1 MAAAGFEVQS
11 STIRLCSDSVSAVPL
26 SGWQEKHRHSYQ
38 EKTAAGFGLLVQGL
52 LFCDVL
58 LTMPGSND
66 SFWKCKAAMCLVGEP
81 RLSPLLAKVAETNL
95 LVQRRLK
102 KGAGNASAD
111 SSLESLLCFVCLS
124 PSPRGIDRRW
134 REGREECG
142 ERGRQRRREVGSK
155 TSWHTPNPTSSYI
168 WRQLLQCYS
177 TDSTYHRKP
186 KP

>member
-102 KGAGNASAD
+102 KGAGMLQPKQEPALFQSGESALFCV
-111 SSLESLLCFVCLS
+111 SLSF
-124 PSPRGIDRRW
+124 P
-134 REGREECG
+134 
-142 ERGRQRRREVGSK
+142 ERYRQEMEGRQRRMRRK
-155 TSWHTPNPTSSYI
+155 
-168 WRQLLQCYS
+168 RQAEAERGRFENFVAY
-177 TDSTYHRKP
+177 P
-186 KP
+186 